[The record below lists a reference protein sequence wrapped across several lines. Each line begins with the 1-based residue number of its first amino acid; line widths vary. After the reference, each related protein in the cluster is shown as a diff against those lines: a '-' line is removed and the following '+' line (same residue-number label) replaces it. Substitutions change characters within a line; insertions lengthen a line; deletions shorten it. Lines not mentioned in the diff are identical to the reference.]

1 MISFFLSD
9 KRSTPDC
16 SPTSSPR
23 PNFRR
28 ASVGVVQSSGGVA
41 PIATQ
46 EQLEEE
52 DLEEENCN
60 QKNDNSE
67 ISKKV

>member
-1 MISFFLSD
+1 
-9 KRSTPDC
+9 
-16 SPTSSPR
+16 
-23 PNFRR
+23 
-28 ASVGVVQSSGGVA
+28 VGVVQSSGGVA

-60 QKNDNSE
+60 QKNDNAE